1 MERID
6 KVYTPVDLFLKSVAE
21 KPVSPSIKGS
31 LRYCVTTSKSL
42 VNCSACTGVKKLV
55 WVLPCS
61 SRVFMTFCNGCP
73 LVDGLRKLFE
83 GLLIAAAGFVKNQ
96 YLRAP
101 EQRARN
107 RDALLLPAR

>member
-1 MERID
+1 
-6 KVYTPVDLFLKSVAE
+6 
-21 KPVSPSIKGS
+21 
-31 LRYCVTTSKSL
+31 
-42 VNCSACTGVKKLV
+42 
-55 WVLPCS
+55 
-61 SRVFMTFCNGCP
+61 MTFCNGCP